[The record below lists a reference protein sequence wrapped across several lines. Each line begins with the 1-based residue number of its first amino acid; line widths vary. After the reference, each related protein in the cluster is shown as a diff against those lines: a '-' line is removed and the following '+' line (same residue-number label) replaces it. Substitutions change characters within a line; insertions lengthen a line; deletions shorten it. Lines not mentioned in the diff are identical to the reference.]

1 MWADGIVYA
10 GLHDNDLNALTAF
23 KATNGELLWKFET
36 ADQKH
41 SAPTVTSGVVYIGS
55 ADHHLYALDAATG
68 ELRWRYETQGPVQSP
83 TVADGVVYFG
93 SSDHHLYVLDAVTGE
108 LLWRYETQDSVLPPT
123 VAEGVVYFRSG
134 DVMYAV
140 VAGRG
145 TP

>member
-1 MWADGIVYA
+1 M
-10 GLHDNDLNALTAF
+10 ALSYF
-23 KATNGELLWKFET
+23 G
-36 ADQKH
+36 
-41 SAPTVTSGVVYIGS
+41 SG
-55 ADHHLYALDAATG
+55 DHHLYALDAA
-68 ELRWRYETQGPVQSP
+68 
-83 TVADGVVYFG
+83 
-93 SSDHHLYVLDAVTGE
+93 TGE